1 MMRKPGPAQFGVLV
15 ACALTV
21 VLLSFVNT
29 VPKAKAQT
37 ETHVEHSGVDLNALI
52 EEEKSLLTPDQAG
65 VVASLENAIRNESD
79 VVRRGVMYDS
89 LVKVLGAYSR
99 YVFAAYY
106 AEEKA
111 KANNGSG
118 NDWMAAG
125 ERYRSAC
132 SFQKDEAHLPPLYE
146 SSIRCFNK
154 ALQLEPNNLDAKVG
168 LGIAIVDGTAD
179 PMKGI
184 TILREVEAADS
195 NHINMQL
202 ALADFAVRSKQYD
215 KAIARFEHV
224 LRIKPEYYAIHLS
237 LAELFEAQ
245 NNTPKVIYH
254 LEAYAA
260 VTDDPVMKAE
270 IEKVLENLKAQNSG
284 VK

>member
-1 MMRKPGPAQFGVLV
+1 MRKPGPTQLGVLI

-29 VPKAKAQT
+29 VPKAKPQT
-37 ETHVEHSGVDLNALI
+37 EAHVEHSGLDLNAII
-52 EEEKSLLTPDQAG
+52 EEEKSLLKADQAG
-65 VVASLENAIRNESD
+65 VVASLETAIHNETD
-79 VVRRGVMYDS
+79 LVRRGEMYDS
-89 LVKVLGAYSR
+89 LVKVLGAYGR
-99 YVFAAYY
+99 YAFAAYY

-111 KANNGSG
+111 KQNHGSG
-118 NDWMAAG
+118 SDWMAAG

-146 SSIRCFNK
+146 SAIRCFTQ
-154 ALQLEPNNLDAKVG
+154 ALQLEPGNLDAKVG
-168 LGIAIVDGTAD
+168 LGIAIVDGTSD

-245 NNTPKVIYH
+245 NNTQKVIYH